1 MLDFSPPKA
10 YLCKGGL
17 QTIKFSRMKELIHI
31 RTECYSG
38 YREDETPKCFMW
50 QGTRHEVKEIIDR
63 WYQWDNEQKRPLPA
77 NSISSNMNSTIT
89 HGTCAN
95 RVASQSGNFRFY
107 LQYIYRGEKIF
118 LNLSY
123 CWLWQQD

>member
-63 WYQWDNEQKRPLPA
+63 WYQWDNEQKHPIA
-77 NSISSNMNSTIT
+77 DYFMVETAA
-89 HGTCAN
+89 GE
-95 RVASQSGNFRFY
+95 
-107 LQYIYRGEKIF
+107 QYILKHE
-118 LNLSY
+118 LNHNTWYLRKPGGKSVKEF
-123 CWLWQQD
+123 